1 MRERVLLRLTAKC
14 RFLALAI
21 LALFLSSCQ
30 PTPIG
35 PQPLTDADKQK
46 MTEKREAF
54 VKAFLAKD
62 ASAVA
67 EFYTEDAI
75 LLPPNTEMVRG
86 KTSIQEFQEAFFKG
100 QESTELTLTPVEV
113 FGVDYLA
120 YEVGTYTLTM
130 VPAGSDSP
138 VSDTG
143 KYVEALKKQADGSW
157 KIAADIWNSDQPP
170 PQQGESASGN

>member
-1 MRERVLLRLTAKC
+1 MREGAFVSLAGKGRV
-14 RFLALAI
+14 FALVLFI
-21 LALFLSSCQ
+21 IALMGCQ
-30 PTPIG
+30 QAPTG

-62 ASAVA
+62 ASVVA
-67 EFYTEDAI
+67 DFYTEDAI

-100 QESTELTLTPVEV
+100 QEATELTLTPVEV
-113 FGVDYLA
+113 FGVDGLA
-120 YEVGTYTLTM
+120 YEVGSYTLTM